1 MIGSARFFLVWFC
14 VDFSIPE
21 IDERIWVTKL
31 PELLNRNKV
40 VYKNGPSVEMFRV
53 YFYYNNMACRGV
65 NLY

>member
-1 MIGSARFFLVWFC
+1 MIESAGFFLVWFC